1 MKKNKLFPKLAIALC
16 GVTITTVSATAI
28 INNTVHTI
36 NATTNHK
43 GYNNWIQY
51 GTLKYALKGPAGI
64 VYPAGTQVARYMGT
78 LKKPTKL
85 SYPGRAF
92 LLSLSITPSPVGITQ
107 FGGGEIAETYVNYED
122 WQTFPD
128 PDLDSFGIDIVESSS
143 DMTDLASGDFHPV
156 DSSKPDVPY
165 ANTDALDAAFA
176 HYTDDINF
184 SKLSKADNEWGTAMI
199 KRYNAAKAMGATQES
214 VDKLTQD
221 ITKAIAQFKKTGH
234 LASYNK
240 YSNSNSNTNTNTN
253 ISSKNKRKSKTITN
267 PVKHKVKTRKVRL
280 LKSSYC
286 YDHNGKRV
294 SDKKLTKGIIIQI
307 NRKIY
312 HIKGKKYYRI
322 IKNLYIRVTNVVKK

>member
-28 INNTVHTI
+28 INNTVHII

-51 GTLKYALKGPAGI
+51 GTLKYALKGPSGI

-165 ANTDALDAAFA
+165 ANTDKLHAAYNNLDTTVKKNNTKKDYKIRTTLTNRYFAA
-176 HYTDDINF
+176 
-184 SKLSKADNEWGTAMI
+184 TAM
-199 KRYNAAKAMGATQES
+199 GVTQES

-234 LASYNK
+234 LVGYNK
-240 YSNSNSNTNTNTN
+240 YSISNSNTNTNK
-253 ISSKNKRKSKTITN
+253 SSKNKKKSKTITN
-267 PVKHKVKTRKVRL
+267 LVKHKVKTRKVRL

-322 IKNLYIRVTNVVKK
+322 IKNLYIRAVNVVKK